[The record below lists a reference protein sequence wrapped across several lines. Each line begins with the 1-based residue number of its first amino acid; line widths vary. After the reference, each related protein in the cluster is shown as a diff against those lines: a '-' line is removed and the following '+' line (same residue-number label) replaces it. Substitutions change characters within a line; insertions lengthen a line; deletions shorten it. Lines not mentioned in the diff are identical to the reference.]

1 MNTQTHK
8 ASNSSSAVVTG
19 KFKREKKGNEKSP
32 YFLNLNRPQYKS
44 KTAINYSHTKE
55 ILVKN

>member
-19 KFKREKKGNEKSP
+19 KFKREKKGMKISL
-32 YFLNLNRPQYKS
+32 FS
-44 KTAINYSHTKE
+44 
-55 ILVKN
+55 